1 MRSADFFAL
10 PAGPHPRRDLSLM
23 PRGRP
28 RGMAAGR
35 SCKYRSVEARQLIL
49 NLRAIRFQPRR
60 KDERF
65 AEVRWILVDGES
77 RSFVAI
83 SKSTPP
89 GSLKYTDLNQKRS
102 R

>member
-1 MRSADFFAL
+1 
-10 PAGPHPRRDLSLM
+10 
-23 PRGRP
+23 
-28 RGMAAGR
+28 
-35 SCKYRSVEARQLIL
+35 
-49 NLRAIRFQPRR
+49 
-60 KDERF
+60 
-65 AEVRWILVDGES
+65 VRWILVDGES